1 MRPLVAT
8 IDLSAIAHNYAVAQ
22 RCAPGRQVFAVV
34 KANAYGHGAR
44 EVVTALHDVA
54 DGFAVASLEEAAEVR
69 ALHGEARILLLQ
81 GCFVAQDYLFAAQ
94 LGLDVVLHTEAQA
107 QQLLAAQLARPLNVW
122 LKLDSGMH
130 RLGFSA
136 EALRE
141 WHARLHGAAQVA
153 ELNLL
158 SHFACAD
165 ERGSAMTE
173 LQLECFLDLL
183 DLDFA
188 QRSLAN
194 SAAILTIPAAH
205 MDWLRPGIMLYGAT
219 PFADLS
225 AAELGVRPAMSLT
238 AQLIACRDIAPG
250 EGVGY
255 GGTWRAERA
264 SRIGT
269 VSCGYADGYP
279 RHAPNGTPVL
289 INGQRVPLVG
299 RVSMD
304 MLTVDLTDM
313 PSAREGDAVELWGG
327 RICRSMKWR
336 KQPVPSAMNCSARLR
351 RVCRAA
357 IDMVER
363 LHQSSPLGTLST
375 SRCRRALSL
384 SSPPSPHIAHP
395 ERPRLFTR

>member
-8 IDLSAIAHNYAVAQ
+8 IDLTAIRHNHAVAK
-22 RCAPGRQVFAVV
+22 RCAPGRQAFAVV
-34 KANAYGHGAR
+34 KANAYGHGVR
-44 EVVTALHDVA
+44 EVVTALHDEA

-69 ALHGEARILLLQ
+69 ALHGAARILLLE
-81 GCFVAQDYLFAAQ
+81 GCFEAAEYPFAAQ
-94 LGLDVVLHTEAQA
+94 LGLDLVLHSELQA
-107 QQLLAAQLARPLNVW
+107 QQLLAASLSRPLNVW

-136 EALRE
+136 AAVRE
-141 WHARLHGAAQVA
+141 WHGRLLGAGQVA

-165 ERGSAMTE
+165 ERGSEMTE
-173 LQLECFLDLL
+173 QQLEAFLDLL

-219 PFADLS
+219 PFADLGV
-225 AAELGVRPAMSLT
+225 AELGLKPAMSLT
-238 AQLIACRDIAPG
+238 AQLIACREVAVG

-255 GGTWRAERA
+255 GGSWWAGRP

-279 RHAPNGTPVL
+279 RHAPSGTPVL
-289 INGQRVPLVG
+289 LRERRVPLVG

-304 MLTVDLTDM
+304 MLTVDLSDL
-313 PSAREGDAVELWGG
+313 PDAAVGDAVELWGA
-327 RICRSMKWR
+327 
-336 KQPVPSAMNCSARLR
+336 QLPVDEVAQ
-351 RVCRAA
+351 AA
-357 IDMVER
+357 
-363 LHQSSPLGTLST
+363 GTLGYELLSKVT
-375 SRCRRALSL
+375 QRVPRRY
-384 SSPPSPHIAHP
+384 HQG
-395 ERPRLFTR
+395 

>member
-8 IDLSAIAHNYAVAQ
+8 IDLPAIVHNYAVAK
-22 RCAPGRQVFAVV
+22 RCAPGRQAFAVV
-34 KANAYGHGAR
+34 KANAYGHGVR

-81 GCFVAQDYLFAAQ
+81 GCFAADEYQFAAQ
-94 LGLDVVLHTEAQA
+94 LGLDVLLHNALQA
-107 QQLLAAQLARPLNVW
+107 QQLLAATLRQPLTVW

-136 EALRE
+136 AALRD
-141 WHARLHGAAQVA
+141 WFGHLHGAAQVG

-165 ERGSAMTE
+165 ERGSE
-173 LQLECFLDLL
+173 VSEQQLEQFLDLL

-219 PFADLS
+219 PFADLGVD
-225 AAELGVRPAMSLT
+225 ELGLRPAMSLT
-238 AQLIACRDIAPG
+238 AQLIACRDIDVG
-250 EGVGY
+250 EAVGY
-255 GGTWRAERA
+255 GGTWRAARP

-279 RHAPNGTPVL
+279 RHAPAGTPV
-289 INGQRVPLVG
+289 IVRGQRVALVG

-304 MLTVDLTDM
+304 MLTVDLTDV
-313 PSAREGDAVELWGG
+313 PEAAEGDAVELWGA
-327 RICRSMKWR
+327 
-336 KQPVPSAMNCSARLR
+336 QLPVDEVAQAAGTIGYELLSKVTARVPR
-351 RVCRAA
+351 RYR
-357 IDMVER
+357 M
-363 LHQSSPLGTLST
+363 G
-375 SRCRRALSL
+375 
-384 SSPPSPHIAHP
+384 
-395 ERPRLFTR
+395 